1 MGRNTPLPPQNIDA
15 EESLLGS
22 LLIDPRAILD
32 VAPLLCPADFYVPK
46 HRFVYEAIL
55 ALNDHG
61 DPVDFVTLCDALEQ
75 REQLVDVGGAAFL
88 STIINRVPSAI
99 HATTYAQI
107 VARTAIRRRMIDAAS
122 TVAKLAY
129 DETIDVEAA
138 IDQVEATLLAL
149 RRDSRDRLRHLSS
162 YLQELFGAGRIE
174 TPQSVP
180 TDFPSLDRLLD
191 GLQRSDL
198 IIVGARTGIGKSS
211 LLLTLA
217 LNAAKQHDRHVGIF
231 SLEMSGVQIAQRLTA
246 MESGINL
253 QRLRTGNLEDDD
265 WSFIGRA
272 SDELSQ
278 AGIWIDD
285 TPAISISNIRAK
297 ARRLMAQHG
306 LDLLIVDYLQLIT
319 NPGRHEN
326 RNLEI
331 GVITRGLKSLA
342 RELNVPIV
350 VASQLSRKIEY
361 RSDKRPLLADL
372 RESGSIEMDAD
383 VVIFIHR
390 ESSAEQ
396 AVSSLTQLSVAKQR
410 NGPTGEVAVVWKPQT
425 AQFEPLKRREG
436 SR

>member
-1 MGRNTPLPPQNIDA
+1 
-15 EESLLGS
+15 
-22 LLIDPRAILD
+22 
-32 VAPLLCPADFYVPK
+32 
-46 HRFVYEAIL
+46 
-55 ALNDHG
+55 
-61 DPVDFVTLCDALEQ
+61 
-75 REQLVDVGGAAFL
+75 
-88 STIINRVPSAI
+88 
-99 HATTYAQI
+99 
-107 VARTAIRRRMIDAAS
+107 
-122 TVAKLAY
+122 
-129 DETIDVEAA
+129 
-138 IDQVEATLLAL
+138 
-149 RRDSRDRLRHLSS
+149 
-162 YLQELFGAGRIE
+162 
-174 TPQSVP
+174 
-180 TDFPSLDRLLD
+180 
-191 GLQRSDL
+191 
-198 IIVGARTGIGKSS
+198 
-211 LLLTLA
+211 
-217 LNAAKQHDRHVGIF
+217 
-231 SLEMSGVQIAQRLTA
+231 
-246 MESGINL
+246 
-253 QRLRTGNLEDDD
+253 
-265 WSFIGRA
+265 
-272 SDELSQ
+272 
-278 AGIWIDD
+278 
-285 TPAISISNIRAK
+285 
-297 ARRLMAQHG
+297 MAQHG